1 MNLLRWS
8 PSLITDPDVWTA
20 EQRTV
25 FASNWV
31 AIARSNDVTKIGDF
45 VTATVGHEPIVVVR
59 ADSGSLQ
66 ALSNVCR
73 HRGTTLVEGTGTT
86 RSLQC
91 PNHRW
96 TYRLD
101 GTLASAPFMDEV
113 ADFDKSSLCVPSFA
127 LCEWQGWVL
136 VNISGTAAPLSDL
149 VPHLDQRLSDA
160 NFASMQ
166 RVGTLE
172 FPSPWNW
179 KISVENFA
187 ESYHHQ
193 SVHPETLQ
201 PLYPGAQS
209 FVVDS
214 HGEPWTW
221 LDHVSTVPTAEPF
234 TASVVFPTLLFS
246 WIRPNAMAWFHLEPL
261 SASETNLTIEL
272 FVQPDHVGDQDL
284 INTLLESLRQ
294 INTEDININRR
305 TFLGLHS
312 RHETIGPL
320 SHLEAAVAQFRAWTL
335 GQLSNDLPGRE
346 DRHDR
351 S

>member
-1 MNLLRWS
+1 MSHPRWS
-8 PSLITDPDVWTA
+8 PPLITDPRVWSA

-25 FASNWV
+25 FGSNWV
-31 AIARSNDVTKIGDF
+31 AIARSSDVINAGDF
-45 VTATVGHEPIVVVR
+45 VTATVGDEPVVVVR
-59 ADSGSLQ
+59 EDSGSLRG
-66 ALSNVCR
+66 LSNVCR
-73 HRGTTLVEGTGTT
+73 HRSTTLIEGTGTT

-101 GTLASAPFMDEV
+101 GTLISAPSMDEI
-113 ADFDKSSLCVPSFA
+113 ADFDKSTMRLTSFA
-127 LCEWQGWVL
+127 ICEWQGWVL
-136 VNISGTAAPLSDL
+136 VNIDGTAAPLSDL
-149 VPHLDQRLSDA
+149 VPHLDERLIDA

-209 FVVDS
+209 FVVNS

-221 LDHVSTVPTAEPF
+221 LDHVSTLPSAEPF
-234 TASVVFPTLLFS
+234 TATVVFPTLLFS
-246 WIRPNAMAWFHLEPL
+246 WIRPNAMAWFHVEPL

-272 FVQPDHVGDQDL
+272 FVHPTDVGDQESIDT
-284 INTLLESLRQ
+284 ILESLRQ
-294 INTEDININRR
+294 INTEDIEINHRS
-305 TFLGLHS
+305 FIGLHS
-312 RHETIGPL
+312 PHATIGPL

-335 GQLSNDLPGRE
+335 QQLSNELPGLE
-346 DRHDR
+346 DRDGR
-351 S
+351 I